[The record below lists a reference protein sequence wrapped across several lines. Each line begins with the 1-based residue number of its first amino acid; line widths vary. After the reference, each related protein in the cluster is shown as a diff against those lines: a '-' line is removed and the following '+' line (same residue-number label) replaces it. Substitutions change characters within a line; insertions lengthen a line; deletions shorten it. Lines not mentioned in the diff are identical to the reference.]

1 MEKLVIAGSGCA
13 GLTAG
18 VYAARA
24 ELKPL
29 IISGTELGGQLTG
42 TTSVE
47 NFPGFPEGVGGPDL
61 IQLFMK
67 QAERFGARRIEGE
80 IASSRLTGGGP
91 HELSL
96 VGGDTIETEAL
107 IIATG
112 AGTRWLALPSET
124 ALRNKG
130 VSSCA
135 TCDGALFR
143 SVPVT
148 VVGGGDTAL
157 EDAIFLTRFASKVT
171 IIHRRDQLRGS
182 KIMAQRAADNEKIE
196 FRWDSVVDEILD
208 PGQDR
213 VTGVVVRNVK
223 TDEKSTIECEA
234 VFVAIGHIP
243 NTKAFA
249 GQIDLDEQ
257 GYILLSDGA
266 RSMTNIEGV
275 FAAGDCADHTY
286 RQAITAAGM
295 GCRAAID
302 AERWLE
308 PTS

>member
-1 MEKLVIAGSGCA
+1 MEKLVIVGSGCA

-18 VYAARA
+18 IYAARA
-24 ELKPL
+24 ELEPV
-29 IISGTELGGQLTG
+29 IISGAELGGQLTG

-47 NFPGFPEGVGGPDL
+47 NFPGFPEGIGGPDL
-61 IQLFMK
+61 IQSFMK

-80 IASSRLTGGGP
+80 IVTSRLTGGGP

-96 VGGDTIETEAL
+96 VGGDTIETKAL

-112 AGTRWLALPSET
+112 AGTRWLGLPSET

-143 SVPVT
+143 NVPVT

-182 KIMAQRAADNEKIE
+182 KIMAQRAAENEKIE
-196 FRWDSVVDEILD
+196 FCWDSVVDEILD
-208 PGQDR
+208 PEQDR

-249 GQIDLDEQ
+249 GQIDLAEQ